1 MLYTIIYDFMWR
13 DLRLRGAEK
22 EVFAVIYGFWKK
34 GKAAVEVPV
43 KTVMDITGLSRT
55 EEGTWLV
62 EAGGETLESRC
73 VVNAAGVYA
82 GTIHNMVSDMTLEII
97 PRKGEYLLLD
107 TAAAGHVRHTIFMLP
122 TKMGKGILVSPTVH
136 GNVLVGPT
144 ATDVDDPEEVA
155 RIIGT
160 PAHLEFRDPN
170 NNVVV
175 EGKDIKQAG
184 VQYANDEKTLYGVG
198 FELDAAG
205 AKAFENATRE
215 FLGQSIS
222 IYLDDDMISAP
233 TVQAVIAGGNGI
245 ITSSSSASSEESY
258 NWARNLAMLIQSGAL
273 PMDIAEVETR
283 AISATLGIEA
293 IDGAIIAGIV
303 GLVLVLV
310 FMLVMYRLPG
320 VAADMALLIYV
331 LIVFYALAI
340 TGVQLTLQ
348 GIAGILLG
356 IGMAVDANVVIFERF
371 REELKEGRTPL
382 NAVKF
387 GFRNAGR
394 AVLDSNVTT
403 LIAAVVL
410 MIFGT
415 GTIKGFAT
423 TLMISIIASY
433 FTAVVVTRGLLILIC
448 KLGINNRS
456 AYTR

>member
-1 MLYTIIYDFMWR
+1 MKKSLIKLVIVAVLIVVAAFLALNGLHIPGKSSYLKPVGEAISLGL
-13 DLRLRGAEK
+13 DLRGGVSTEYIA
-22 EVFAVIYGFWKK
+22 
-34 GKAAVEVPV
+34 
-43 KTVMDITGLSRT
+43 TDTSMDNYESLL
-55 EEGTWLV
+55 EGTVSALRTRLTNAGFTEANVAVQGTARILV
-62 EAGGETLESRC
+62 E
-73 VVNAAGVYA
+73 
-82 GTIHNMVSDMTLEII
+82 I
-97 PRKGEYLLLD
+97 P
-107 TAAAGHVRHTIFMLP
+107 
-122 TKMGKGILVSPTVH
+122 
-136 GNVLVGPT
+136 
-144 ATDVDDPEEVA
+144 DVDDPEEVA

-215 FLGQSIS
+215 FMGQAIS
-222 IYLDDDMISAP
+222 IYLDDELISAP

-303 GLVLVLV
+303 GLILVLV

-340 TGVQLTLQ
+340 TGAQLTLQ

>member
-1 MLYTIIYDFMWR
+1 MKKSLIKLVIVAVLIVVAAFLALNGLHIPGKSTYLKPVGEAISLGL
-13 DLRLRGAEK
+13 DLRGGVSTEYIA
-22 EVFAVIYGFWKK
+22 
-34 GKAAVEVPV
+34 
-43 KTVMDITGLSRT
+43 TDTSMDNYESLL
-55 EEGTWLV
+55 EGTVSALRTRLTNAGFTEANVAIQGTDRILV
-62 EAGGETLESRC
+62 E
-73 VVNAAGVYA
+73 
-82 GTIHNMVSDMTLEII
+82 I
-97 PRKGEYLLLD
+97 P
-107 TAAAGHVRHTIFMLP
+107 
-122 TKMGKGILVSPTVH
+122 
-136 GNVLVGPT
+136 
-144 ATDVDDPEEVA
+144 DVDDPEEVA

-170 NNVVV
+170 GNVVV

-222 IYLDDDMISAP
+222 IYLDDDLISAP

-245 ITSSSSASSEESY
+245 ITGSSAESSEDSY

-303 GLVLVLV
+303 GLILVLV

-340 TGVQLTLQ
+340 SGAQLTLQ

>member
-1 MLYTIIYDFMWR
+1 MKKSLIKLVIVAVLIVVAAVLALNGLHFANSPRYLKPVAEAISLGL
-13 DLRLRGAEK
+13 DLRGGVSTEYIA
-22 EVFAVIYGFWKK
+22 
-34 GKAAVEVPV
+34 
-43 KTVMDITGLSRT
+43 TDTTMDNYDSLL
-55 EEGTWLV
+55 EGTVSALRTRLTNAGFTEANVAVQGTDRILV
-62 EAGGETLESRC
+62 E
-73 VVNAAGVYA
+73 
-82 GTIHNMVSDMTLEII
+82 I
-97 PRKGEYLLLD
+97 P
-107 TAAAGHVRHTIFMLP
+107 
-122 TKMGKGILVSPTVH
+122 
-136 GNVLVGPT
+136 
-144 ATDVDDPEEVA
+144 DVDDPEEVA

-170 NNVVV
+170 GEVVV
-175 EGKDIKQAG
+175 EGKDIKAAG

-198 FELDAAG
+198 FELNAEG
-205 AKAFENATRE
+205 SKAFENATRE
-215 FLGQSIS
+215 FIGQSIS
-222 IYLDDDMISAP
+222 IYLDDELISAP
-233 TVQAVIAGGNGI
+233 TVQTVISGGNGI
-245 ITSSSSASSEESY
+245 ITSSSSSTSEDSY
-258 NWARNLAMLIQSGAL
+258 NWAKDLAMLIQSGAL

-293 IDGAIIAGIV
+293 IDGAVIAGIV
-303 GLVLVLV
+303 GLILVLI

-340 TGVQLTLQ
+340 TGAQLTLQ

-433 FTAVVVTRGLLILIC
+433 FTAVLITRGLLILIC
-448 KLGINNRS
+448 KLGFTNRKL
-456 AYTR
+456 YTR